1 MRKSIRNDSLVLSI
15 GQADHSV
22 SLAAAGLPVGEDG
35 TIVASNDRFDQ
46 RETRFIVDLSLGG
59 INPVHCIVSE
69 EFFLGAACLSW
80 PHYHL
85 HCRLI
90 NVADALTTF

>member
-1 MRKSIRNDSLVLSI
+1 M
-15 GQADHSV
+15 
-22 SLAAAGLPVGEDG
+22 SLATAGLPVGEDG
-35 TIVASNDRFDQ
+35 TIIASNDRLDQ
-46 RETRFIVDLSLGG
+46 REARFIVDLSLCG